1 MRILIIMMALLV
13 GASAL
18 SGVAQGIKEAQAK
31 IDAHNQMLFDKIKGV

>member
-18 SGVAQGIKEAQAK
+18 SGVAQGIKESQAK
-31 IDAHNQMLFDKIKGV
+31 IDTHNEMLYNKIKEI